1 MSKMKIKKR
10 LFTIFILGIVVSMSL
25 FSALSYS
32 ETFGNEDFGK
42 SVIITDDKK
51 YAVKEYKSGWNLIPR
66 SVSST
71 KINTLMPETPE
82 SEKCDLQNSP
92 SFFYLPSQNE
102 YSSDKE
108 GFSSYI
114 KPIAEEG
121 YAYGSSAGSFWVYF
135 ENDCLLTTD
144 REETSM
150 DSKTKLSKGWNFISA
165 TKEMEGKNIG
175 NLTGTCEISSAHFW
189 HNEGGGQESSGWIE
203 IPLNGG
209 DDEVYEDSVG
219 MGIIMKAESDCE
231 LNVGGSSDSES
242 APGLPGE

>member
-1 MSKMKIKKR
+1 MEIKKR
-10 LFTIFILGIVVSMSL
+10 LFVIFILGIVVSISL

-32 ETFGNEDFGK
+32 ETFGNGDFGK
-42 SVIITDDKK
+42 NIFITDDKK

-71 KINTLMPETPE
+71 KINTLMPGTPE

-92 SFFYLPSQNE
+92 SFFYLPSQNK

-121 YAYGSSAGSFWVYF
+121 YAYGSSAGSFWIYF
-135 ENDCLLTTD
+135 ENDCLLTID

-150 DSKTKLSKGWNFISA
+150 GSKTKLSKGWNFVSA
-165 TKEMEGKNIG
+165 TKEMKGKNLG
-175 NLTGTCEISSAHFW
+175 DLTGTCEISSAYFW
-189 HNEGGGQESSGWIE
+189 YNGDGGGQESSGWME
-203 IPLNGG
+203 IPLNGE

-219 MGIIMKAESDCE
+219 MGIILKAGSECE
-231 LNVGGSSDSES
+231 LNIGSSSDSGS
-242 APGLPGE
+242 APSLPEA